1 MLRALPKSISR
12 LISGKIYSVRKL
24 HGKTKRRRIWNC
36 DNDDD
41 GGGGSEKGRKREKN
55 QDAHLFLYKSK
66 GQHLL
71 MNQRILDSIVRKSA
85 IKPTDT
91 VLEIGP
97 GTGNLTLKLLEA
109 STRVVA
115 VEIDARMVEVLL
127 KRSSECGFRD
137 RLSVSSLI
145 TTCSMKCLND
155 IFEPF

>member
-1 MLRALPKSISR
+1 MLRAVPKSISR
-12 LISGKIYSVRKL
+12 LISGTIYSVRKL
-24 HGKTKRRRIWNC
+24 HGKTKRRRIWNS
-36 DNDDD
+36 DND
-41 GGGGSEKGRKREKN
+41 GGGEKGRKREKN
-55 QDAHLFLYKSK
+55 EDAHLFLYKSK

-71 MNQRILDSIVRKSA
+71 VNQRILDSIVRKSA

-155 IFEPF
+155 IFEPL